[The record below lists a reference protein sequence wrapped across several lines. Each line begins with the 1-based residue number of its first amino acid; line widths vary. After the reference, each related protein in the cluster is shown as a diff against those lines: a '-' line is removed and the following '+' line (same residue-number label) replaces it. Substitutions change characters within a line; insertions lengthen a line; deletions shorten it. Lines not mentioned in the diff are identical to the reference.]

1 MIVGNFEI
9 NVKQKN
15 KISEELKDI
24 FKKGTNLLGVHRELM
39 LYLGKKES
47 NSVDYAYISRT
58 VPAVLNPAPRY
69 ELIIVNVPYD
79 NSNMKNYKFNATTI
93 IEDIGKGM
101 LGGIR
106 CSSAEEATIRI
117 LNSLEADRFIRT
129 FNSAVDNTKKI
140 EKGTEEEMALVKK
153 VQEYHYDVELYLGY
167 KPVAFA
173 NYYYIAEVK
182 NRETEVKGIQLVTVN
197 NPKEGSIIV
206 EIKDIL

>member
-1 MIVGNFEI
+1 
-9 NVKQKN
+9 
-15 KISEELKDI
+15 
-24 FKKGTNLLGVHRELM
+24 M
-39 LYLGKKES
+39 LYLGKQEADCM
-47 NSVDYAYISRT
+47 NYAYISRT
-58 VPAVLNPAPRY
+58 VPATSNPAPCY
-69 ELIIVNVPYD
+69 ELIIINVNETGKTCIVRRE
-79 NSNMKNYKFNATTI
+79 TI
-93 IEDIGKGM
+93 LQASESTM
-101 LGGIR
+101 GGII
-106 CSSAEEATIRI
+106 CSREDEAPIRI